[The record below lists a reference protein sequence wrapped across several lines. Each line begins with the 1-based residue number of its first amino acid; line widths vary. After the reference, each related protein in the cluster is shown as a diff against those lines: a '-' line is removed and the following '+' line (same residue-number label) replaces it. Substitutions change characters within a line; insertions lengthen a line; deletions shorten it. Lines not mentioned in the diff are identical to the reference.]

1 MKKYI
6 SIIIFF
12 LTFVINAQEKSIFY
26 IARSGSLDE
35 MKLAYK
41 TKPESIDQTNENGS
55 STLILASYRGNIEVA
70 KFLIANVKDLNYN
83 SGMGTALM
91 GAVYKNQLELV
102 KLLLENKANPNL
114 VDANGVSALILAV
127 QFKNYS
133 IVNELIKWKAD
144 TEFKD
149 KNGNTALEYAI
160 LQNDDKL
167 IQILKTK

>member
-12 LTFVINAQEKSIFY
+12 LTFVINAQEKSIFD

-41 TKPESIDQTNENGS
+41 TKPESINQTNENGS

-114 VDANGVSALILAV
+114 VDANGATALILAAQTGNV
-127 QFKNYS
+127 EMIKLLLQFK
-133 IVNELIKWKAD
+133 AD
-144 TEFKD
+144 KTV
-149 KNGNTALEYAI
+149 
-160 LQNDDKL
+160 
-167 IQILKTK
+167 KTKDGKTAFEIAAFAGNENIINALK